1 MEGEIAEVGD
11 KLKKSKNLIIRWLIT
26 GITIFG
32 IAYYL
37 PSLIKVTSITAALI
51 ASLLLAFIN
60 AFVRPV
66 VVFITMPLKFLTL
79 GMITFVVNALMLYL
93 VSYLLGGSFIIMGV
107 WQAIAA
113 AFLISLIST
122 FLSSFLT

>member
-1 MEGEIAEVGD
+1 M
-11 KLKKSKNLIIRWLIT
+11 KKFKSLLVRWLVT
-26 GITIFG
+26 GVTIFG

-37 PSLIKVTSITAALI
+37 PQLIRVNDITAALI
-51 ASLLLAFIN
+51 ASLLLALVN
-60 AFVRPV
+60 ALVRPV

-93 VSYLLGGSFIIMGV
+93 VSYLLGDSFIIMGV
-107 WQAIAA
+107 WQAVAA

-122 FLSSFLT
+122 FLSSFFN